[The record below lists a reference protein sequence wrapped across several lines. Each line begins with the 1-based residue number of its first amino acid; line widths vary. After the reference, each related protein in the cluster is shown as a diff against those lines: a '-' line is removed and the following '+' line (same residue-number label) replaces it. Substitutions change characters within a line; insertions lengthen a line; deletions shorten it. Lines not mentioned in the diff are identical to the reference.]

1 MRVCTV
7 GTGYVGLST
16 ATCLAFLGHQVRGFD
31 VDKRKIALLQR
42 DVLPIH
48 EPGLEELLGLAK
60 KNITFVDDP
69 AFAVGDAEVI
79 FVTVGTPSLADG
91 RPDLR
96 CLESAA
102 EMIGK
107 HLGET
112 FAVVVN
118 KSTVPIGAN
127 AYVEGLIRKSYRTN
141 HPESNE
147 RFAVAYNP
155 EFLRQG
161 SAMQDSL
168 YPDRIVVG
176 SDSVQALE
184 RLNALYR
191 PVIDQN
197 FRAPRFLPRPE
208 HLRRIPVVT
217 AALAS
222 AEIIKYAANAF
233 LALKISLANELAE
246 LSERVNADISEVARG
261 MGLDRRI
268 GPQFLQAGLGWGGSC
283 FGKDTAALVEMA
295 RGRGIDMR
303 IVRAAREV
311 NFSQRERAVAKL
323 EQELDSLEGKVVGL
337 LGLAFK
343 PHTDD
348 LRDAPALDIAR
359 QLLARGARVRA
370 HDPVALERARLEC
383 RTSGIEFCESVNSL
397 VEGAH
402 ALILV
407 TEWTHY
413 QNLPWNKLGAAM
425 CNRLI
430 LDGRNVLDRV
440 ALESGGFRY
449 LGMGRTQPRS
459 IRPADMSGHAWVDRP
474 TTTQETAFGI
484 LGNDLLAQALPVSG

>member
-79 FVTVGTPSLADG
+79 FVTVGTPSLGDG

-197 FRAPRFLPRPE
+197 F
-208 HLRRIPVVT
+208 
-217 AALAS
+217 
-222 AEIIKYAANAF
+222 
-233 LALKISLANELAE
+233 
-246 LSERVNADISEVARG
+246 
-261 MGLDRRI
+261 
-268 GPQFLQAGLGWGGSC
+268 
-283 FGKDTAALVEMA
+283 
-295 RGRGIDMR
+295 
-303 IVRAAREV
+303 
-311 NFSQRERAVAKL
+311 
-323 EQELDSLEGKVVGL
+323 
-337 LGLAFK
+337 
-343 PHTDD
+343 
-348 LRDAPALDIAR
+348 
-359 QLLARGARVRA
+359 
-370 HDPVALERARLEC
+370 
-383 RTSGIEFCESVNSL
+383 
-397 VEGAH
+397 
-402 ALILV
+402 
-407 TEWTHY
+407 
-413 QNLPWNKLGAAM
+413 
-425 CNRLI
+425 
-430 LDGRNVLDRV
+430 
-440 ALESGGFRY
+440 
-449 LGMGRTQPRS
+449 
-459 IRPADMSGHAWVDRP
+459 
-474 TTTQETAFGI
+474 
-484 LGNDLLAQALPVSG
+484 